1 MHFSLYEKQV
11 QIEYLLCVTRQI
23 AVLSLYCRRRCD
35 DLSSPVK
42 PLKKERR
49 LELSLG
55 TCLTVYVIVDL
66 LCLVC

>member
-1 MHFSLYEKQV
+1 MRKAGADRISTNTHVLLDILSL
-11 QIEYLLCVTRQI
+11 
-23 AVLSLYCRRRCD
+23 VLSLYCRRRCD